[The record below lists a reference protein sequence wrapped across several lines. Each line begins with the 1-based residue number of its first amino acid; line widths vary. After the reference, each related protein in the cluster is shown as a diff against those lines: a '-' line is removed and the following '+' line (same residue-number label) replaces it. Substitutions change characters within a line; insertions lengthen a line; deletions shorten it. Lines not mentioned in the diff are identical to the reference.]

1 MGAIS
6 SKRTGSG
13 ASSRLIASE
22 SRFGIVPAVDTVSSL
37 IKFATTALDDSSVAA
52 RSESPRLDAMV
63 LLGYVTGLSTTK
75 LLTEPELEISEAT
88 CGRFYE
94 LIRERVR
101 GVPVAYLVGERE
113 FFSLPFAVSEAV
125 LIPRP
130 ETEQLVELAVGNL
143 KQRRPLQAAAPIRVL
158 DLGCGSGC
166 IAIAVALSA
175 NKLRIPVEIVA
186 IDRSEPAVTVA
197 RRNAERLGADGIRFV
212 VSDWFGALQG
222 DFDLILTN
230 PPYVPL
236 NSPHLSGDTRFE
248 PPSALFAGVDGC
260 DAYRCILPNLARFLA
275 PGGLFLGEHGIE
287 QGAMLR
293 QLAIQAGFAPSRV
306 RTVSDLTKRDRFLM
320 CEN

>member
-1 MGAIS
+1 M
-6 SKRTGSG
+6 
-13 ASSRLIASE
+13 
-22 SRFGIVPAVDTVSSL
+22 DTVSRL
-37 IKFATTALDDSSVAA
+37 IKFATTAFDDGSAAA
-52 RSESPRLDAMV
+52 RSESPRLDAVV

-75 LLTEPELEISEAT
+75 LLTEPHLGIDEAAGRRFCELVA
-88 CGRFYE
+88 
-94 LIRERVR
+94 ERVR

-130 ETEQLVELAVGNL
+130 ETEQLVELAVGHL
-143 KQRRPLQAAAPIRVL
+143 KQRRPLQGAAPTRVL

-186 IDRSEPAVTVA
+186 IDHSEAAVTVA
-197 RRNAERLGADGIRFV
+197 MRNAQRLGTDGIRFL
-212 VSDWFGALQG
+212 VSDWFGAVRG
-222 DFDLILTN
+222 EFDLILTN

-248 PPSALFAGVDGC
+248 PPSALFAGVDGG
-260 DAYRCILPNLARFLA
+260 DAYRCILLNVARFLA

-293 QLAIQAGFAPSRV
+293 QLAIQGGFAPNRV
-306 RTVSDLTKRDRFLM
+306 RTVSDLTNRDRFLM